1 MDKFTKNALI
11 ACVALSA
18 LIIVFFYAGITLGH
32 ADLSGSDDK
41 VNENAANAGN
51 KIPTQL
57 IALDQNGEYVGF
69 TILSIIGG
77 FTAGY
82 IWVIIFDEESNKGV
96 EAHG

>member
-11 ACVALSA
+11 ACVALSS
-18 LIIVFFYAGITLGH
+18 LIIVFFYAGVTLGH

-51 KIPTQL
+51 RMPTQL
-57 IALDQNGEYVGF
+57 IALDQNGEYMGF

-82 IWVIIFDEESNKGV
+82 IWVIIFDEEGNEEV